1 MLRSGRVRPM
11 SFPPRLSQGSAVPT
25 ILAMSGAYFDSEPR
39 RPRNNPFGAMRMW
52 SITIWLVAINVA
64 VFAFDALSDHR
75 LFLAGYFSATK
86 AIYQLQL
93 WRFITFQFLHANTEH
108 IVFNMISL
116 YFFGPIVENYLGRAR
131 YLAFYLL
138 CGASGAAMY
147 MLLMYGHVLDLTPD
161 TPLVGAS
168 AGIFGIL
175 IASARVAPNAG
186 DAAVSADP
194 DEIEDAGVDLPWLGG
209 AVDSAGDLSPWKR
222 QRRRRSRSPRWC
234 AAGIPAHHEAAS
246 AEHI

>member
-1 MLRSGRVRPM
+1 M
-11 SFPPRLSQGSAVPT
+11 SRN
-25 ILAMSGAYFDSEPR
+25 YFDDEPR
-39 RPRNNPFGAMRMW
+39 RPQNSPFGAMRRW

-75 LFLAGYFSATK
+75 VFLFGYFSATK
-86 AIYQLQL
+86 AVYQLQV
-93 WRFITFQFLHANTEH
+93 WRFLTFQFLHANTEH

-116 YFFGPIVENYLGRAR
+116 YFFGPIIESYLGRAR

-147 MLLMYGHVLDLTPD
+147 MILMYAHVLDLTPD

-175 IASARVAPNAG
+175 IASARVAPDARVMLMFPPIPMKLKTLVWIFIGWAVLSIAREVFHIGNYVNANAG
-186 DAAVSADP
+186 GEAAH
-194 DEIEDAGVDLPWLGG
+194 LGG
-209 AVDSAGDLSPWKR
+209 ALLGFILISKPEVLNIFDFG
-222 QRRRRSRSPRWC
+222 RRRPPRGGW
-234 AAGIPAHHEAAS
+234 
-246 AEHI
+246 